1 MGVNPHIEFR
11 VASASDASSIAALL
25 NSAYRGASSRAGWT
39 TEADFLA
46 GQRTDAQAVAA
57 IVASPTQWFLLG
69 ERNGML
75 LGCVCLER
83 VNPRLCHF
91 GMFAVRPE
99 LQAQGIGKRF
109 VAEAE
114 RFAREQLGCS
124 IMNMFVIT
132 LRRELIAWYERRG
145 YRRTGEFGAFPYG
158 DERFG
163 IPLRD
168 DLRFEVLTKS
178 L

>member
-1 MGVNPHIEFR
+1 MKHDITFR
-11 VASASDASSIAALL
+11 VAAKEDAQVIADLV
-25 NSAYRGASSRAGWT
+25 NSAYRGESSRAGWT

-46 GQRTDAQAVAA
+46 GQRTDKQAVEA
-57 IVASPTQWFLLG
+57 IIASPTQWFLLG
-69 ERNGML
+69 ERDGML
-75 LGCVCLER
+75 LGSVCLER
-83 VNPRLCHF
+83 VDSQRCYF

-114 RFAREQLGCS
+114 RHAHLALGCS
-124 IMNMFVIT
+124 TMRMLVIT
-132 LRRELIAWYERRG
+132 LRAELIAWYERRG
-145 YRRTGEFGAFPYG
+145 YRRTGELDAFPYG

-168 DLRFEVLTKS
+168 DLRFEVLTKN

>member
-1 MGVNPHIEFR
+1 MKPDIAFR
-11 VASASDASSIAALL
+11 IAVKQDAQAIADLV
-25 NSAYRGASSRAGWT
+25 NSAYRGESSRSGWT

-46 GQRTDAQAVAA
+46 GQRTDKQAVEEIIAN
-57 IVASPTQWFLLG
+57 PTQWFLLG
-69 ERNGML
+69 ERGSVL
-75 LGCVCLER
+75 LGSVCLER
-83 VNPRLCHF
+83 FDPQRCYF

-109 VAEAE
+109 VLEAE
-114 RFAREQLGCS
+114 RFAREELRCS
-124 IMNMFVIT
+124 TMRMLVIT
-132 LRRELIAWYERRG
+132 LRSELIAWYERRG
-145 YRRTGEFGAFPYG
+145 YRRTGELDAFPYG
-158 DERFG
+158 DEHFG

>member
-1 MGVNPHIEFR
+1 MKHDITFR
-11 VASASDASSIAALL
+11 VAAKEDAQVIADLV
-25 NSAYRGASSRAGWT
+25 NSAYRGESSRVGWT

-46 GQRTDAQAVAA
+46 GQRTDKQAVEA
-57 IVASPTQWFLLG
+57 IIASPTQWFLLG
-69 ERNGML
+69 ERDDLL
-75 LGCVCLER
+75 LGSVCLEK
-83 VNPRLCHF
+83 VDPQCCHF

-109 VAEAE
+109 VLEAE
-114 RFAREQLGCS
+114 RHAREKLGCS
-124 IMNMFVIT
+124 TMRMLVIT
-132 LRRELIAWYERRG
+132 LRSELIAWYERRG
-145 YRRTGEFGAFPYG
+145 YRRTGELDAFPYG

-168 DLRFEVLTKS
+168 DLRFEVLTKN

>member
-1 MGVNPHIEFR
+1 MKPDIAFR
-11 VASASDASSIAALL
+11 IAAKQDAQTIADLV
-25 NSAYRGASSRAGWT
+25 NSAYRGESSRGGWT

-46 GQRTDAQAVAA
+46 GQRTDLPMVEA
-57 IVASPTQWFLLG
+57 IIASPAQRFVLG
-69 ERNGML
+69 ERDGVL
-75 LGCVCLER
+75 LGCVCLEQ
-83 VNPRLCHF
+83 VHPQVCHF

-99 LQAQGIGKRF
+99 RQAQGIGKRF

-114 RFAREQLGCS
+114 RVARERLGCS
-124 IMNMFVIT
+124 TMNMLVIT
-132 LRRELIAWYERRG
+132 LRAELIAWYERRG
-145 YRRTGEFGAFPYG
+145 YRRTAEYDAFPYG

-168 DLRFEVLTKS
+168 DLRFAVLTKR